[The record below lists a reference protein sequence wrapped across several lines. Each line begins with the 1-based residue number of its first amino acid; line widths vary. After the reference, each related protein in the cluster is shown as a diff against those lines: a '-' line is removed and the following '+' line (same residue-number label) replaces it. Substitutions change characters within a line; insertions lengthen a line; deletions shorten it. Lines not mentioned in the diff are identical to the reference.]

1 MRTVSASFD
10 TYDEVI
16 AAVDGLSDMGV
27 PGSDIAVVSR
37 GPGLLAK
44 IAGGA
49 AIGAAIGSAGGFLA
63 GFAIPSLGYLFGI
76 GWFAP
81 LVVGAAAGGVA
92 GGIIGSRRGAG
103 VEESGVQ
110 AHAAE
115 GAQRGGTLLV
125 ARVHDEEAGEAKA
138 ILLRCGAIDT
148 NSRRSEYAADG
159 WDGFVAKDIWD
170 DDIGSEDDRLH
181 EAQADRDLAGRIS
194 SSHRHVA

>member
-10 TYDEVI
+10 TYDEVT

-27 PGSDIAVVSR
+27 PGSDIAVVSQ
-37 GPGLLAK
+37 GPGPLAK
-44 IAGGA
+44 IAVGAFVGA
-49 AIGAAIGSAGGFLA
+49 AIGAAAG
-63 GFAIPSLGYLFGI
+63 
-76 GWFAP
+76 
-81 LVVGAAAGGVA
+81 LVVGFATPGLESLFGLGWLIPLLIGAVAGGVA

-115 GAQRGGTLLV
+115 GMQRGGTLLV
-125 ARVHDEEAGEAKA
+125 ARVHDDEAGEARA
-138 ILLRCGAIDT
+138 ILLKCGAIDT

-181 EAQADRDLAGRIS
+181 EAQADRDLAGRHS